1 MGWFI
6 IIIIIIIIINEKINV
21 AFSRRT
27 ARTRNSHKNKSREN
41 VVSNSTEEKNSHEND
56 CSKSSVFSCRL
67 NISNDGCDV
76 SVAGKLFQAVY
87 LDGLNEWQWV
97 APPPSPGARG
107 SGALLAENILEYTL
121 QMICSGL
128 SWERYKCV
136 EKIPRRTLNTRLD
149 TSRKIEAGF
158 H

>member
-1 MGWFI
+1 MWHLVVELQGHVTVS
-6 IIIIIIIIINEKINV
+6 K
-21 AFSRRT
+21 
-27 ARTRNSHKNKSREN
+27 KNKSREN

-97 APPPSPGARG
+97 APPLPWRKGVRSVTRG
-107 SGALLAENILEYTL
+107 KHFGIYFADDLFWLIVGT
-121 QMICSGL
+121 I
-128 SWERYKCV
+128 
-136 EKIPRRTLNTRLD
+136 
-149 TSRKIEAGF
+149 
-158 H
+158 